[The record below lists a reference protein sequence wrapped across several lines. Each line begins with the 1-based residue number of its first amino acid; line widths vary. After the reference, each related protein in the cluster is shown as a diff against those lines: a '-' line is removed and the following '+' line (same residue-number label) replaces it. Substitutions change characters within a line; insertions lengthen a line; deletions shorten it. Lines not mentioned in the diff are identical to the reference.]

1 MCLLTC
7 RHRLSN
13 FLILF
18 FVIDLSGALAW
29 AQAPHNLILFIPDGL
44 RPESVN
50 VSRTPTFARVPD
62 QGVRFANSHS
72 VFPTLTM
79 VNYLNEEPLL
89 AAARSAGFLTAA
101 VGKVGPAAI

>member
-18 FVIDLSGALAW
+18 FLIDLSGALAW
-29 AQAPHNLILFIPDGL
+29 SQAPHNLILFIPDGL

-50 VSRTPTFARVPD
+50 VFEHSDVRAR
-62 QGVRFANSHS
+62 
-72 VFPTLTM
+72 
-79 VNYLNEEPLL
+79 
-89 AAARSAGFLTAA
+89 ARSGCSFR
-101 VGKVGPAAI
+101 